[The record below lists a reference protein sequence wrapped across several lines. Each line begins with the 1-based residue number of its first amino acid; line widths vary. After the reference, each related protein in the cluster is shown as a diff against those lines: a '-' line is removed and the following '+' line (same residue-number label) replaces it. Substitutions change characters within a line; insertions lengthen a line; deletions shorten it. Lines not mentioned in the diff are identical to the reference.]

1 VTAWSAHRVGRRWLL
16 TQTGRGVVAVA
27 VLSVAACSDPGDS
40 GGSASESTPGSEE
53 PSETPTESE
62 PATASGELAW
72 SRVNL
77 GFVSA
82 YVLVRGREAAV
93 VDTGVGGSLDA
104 IVDVLDE
111 AGPGVSGVRHV
122 VLTHKH
128 PDHAGS
134 VGEVLAAATQATGY
148 VGEAD
153 LSEVDAPQRL
163 TPLKDGDEVFGL
175 QMIGTP
181 GHTAGHVAV
190 FDADTGVLVAGDAL
204 TNMGGLTGSNPQFT
218 EDEQAAAASVQ
229 KLARLAPTTIL
240 VGHGEPVVAGA
251 SAALRELAGSL
262 A

>member
-1 VTAWSAHRVGRRWLL
+1 M
-16 TQTGRGVVAVA
+16 
-27 VLSVAACSDPGDS
+27 
-40 GGSASESTPGSEE
+40 
-53 PSETPTESE
+53 
-62 PATASGELAW
+62 
-72 SRVNL
+72 
-77 GFVSA
+77 SA

-111 AGPGVSGVRHV
+111 AGPGVSGWRHS
-122 VLTHKH
+122 
-128 PDHAGS
+128 GS
-134 VGEVLAAATQATGY
+134 RIRITRAASARSWPRRRRQQGTSGRPT
-148 VGEAD
+148 
-153 LSEVDAPQRL
+153 SEVDAPQRL

-229 KLARLAPTTIL
+229 KLARLSPTTIL

-262 A
+262 S

>member
-1 VTAWSAHRVGRRWLL
+1 MTAWSAHRVGRRWLL

-40 GGSASESTPGSEE
+40 GGSASESTTEADE

-62 PATASGELAW
+62 PATATGELAW

-122 VLTHKH
+122 VLTRHRI
-128 PDHAGS
+128 
-134 VGEVLAAATQATGY
+134 TQA
-148 VGEAD
+148 
-153 LSEVDAPQRL
+153 
-163 TPLKDGDEVFGL
+163 
-175 QMIGTP
+175 
-181 GHTAGHVAV
+181 
-190 FDADTGVLVAGDAL
+190 
-204 TNMGGLTGSNPQFT
+204 
-218 EDEQAAAASVQ
+218 
-229 KLARLAPTTIL
+229 
-240 VGHGEPVVAGA
+240 A
-251 SAALRELAGSL
+251 SARSWPRRRRQQGTSGRPTCPRWTPRNGSPR
-262 A
+262 